1 MLERYFVKPATI
13 DRFQGSWIASEI
25 ESYLSWL
32 VENGYGARTIL
43 RRIPI
48 EFAFGEFVW
57 GRGGR
62 VVADL
67 PDHVE
72 AFVADRV
79 ARHAERAWSGR
90 SIAKEVRGPVE
101 QMLTVALPGFE
112 GAGRQ
117 HSSAPFADA
126 LPGFF
131 EHLSG
136 ERGLRASSLFQYRHH
151 LSRFEAY
158 LSRTGV
164 TGLSGLSPTVLS
176 AFMVERSARGLSKG
190 LRGINLVGF
199 GRVGVGVCQVNG
211 VTVWFHFI
219 WFWRIGGRRR

>member
-101 QMLTVALPGFE
+101 QTEAFLEWERPAPPPSGGTS
-112 GAGRQ
+112 RN
-117 HSSAPFADA
+117 SAPA
-126 LPGFF
+126 
-131 EHLSG
+131 
-136 ERGLRASSLFQYRHH
+136 ASTTAPQ
-151 LSRFEAY
+151 
-158 LSRTGV
+158 
-164 TGLSGLSPTVLS
+164 TVKS
-176 AFMVERSARGLSKG
+176 HVVR
-190 LRGINLVGF
+190 
-199 GRVGVGVCQVNG
+199 
-211 VTVWFHFI
+211 
-219 WFWRIGGRRR
+219 